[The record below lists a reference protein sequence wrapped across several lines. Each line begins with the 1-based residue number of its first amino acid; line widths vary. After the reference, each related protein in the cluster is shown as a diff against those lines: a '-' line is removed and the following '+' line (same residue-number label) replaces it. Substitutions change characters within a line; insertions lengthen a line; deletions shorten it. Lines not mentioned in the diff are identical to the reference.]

1 MLGPLLEVLSVAM
14 VGGRGVEGKLGGCG
28 GEEEGREKRGPG
40 VSQLARW
47 VGQGRVRV
55 SVCVYV

>member
-14 VGGRGVEGKLGGCG
+14 VGAGGVEGKLGGCG
-28 GEEEGREKRGPG
+28 GEEGGREKRGPG
-40 VSQLARW
+40 GSQLAQW
-47 VGQGRVRV
+47 VGQGTVRV